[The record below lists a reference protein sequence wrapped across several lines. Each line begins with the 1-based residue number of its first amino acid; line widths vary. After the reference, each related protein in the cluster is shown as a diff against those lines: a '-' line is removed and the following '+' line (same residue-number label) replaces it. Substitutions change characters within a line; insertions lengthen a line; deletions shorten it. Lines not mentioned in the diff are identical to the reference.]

1 MNQMKLFKAIAAAA
15 VIGASLISAT
25 PAEARNGWVLIAEST
40 KGRLLHEKLDSYAQ
54 NRYANVRVANN
65 GGSYPKTI
73 DCVRWNVTFESDGT
87 GWSPILPGT
96 VGEASAEYWCR

>member
-1 MNQMKLFKAIAAAA
+1 MKLFTSIAAAAA
-15 VIGASLISAT
+15 VIGASFIAAH
-25 PAEARNGWVLIAEST
+25 PAEARNGWVLIAESA